1 MEQLATNP
9 VAAVIIVIIVVLI
22 YAVALIKLS
31 QSAMELVTGKY
42 WAAAIVICAL
52 FSIISIGGGYGI
64 FHLIYYLG
72 TA

>member
-1 MEQLATNP
+1 
-9 VAAVIIVIIVVLI
+9 
-22 YAVALIKLS
+22 
-31 QSAMELVTGKY
+31 MELVTGKY